1 MKVLPALYLKAHVII
16 INFKMYLWWRVQ
28 KTGHDG
34 GCDGGNG
41 GASEDK
47 RSGENLKE
55 DHMKGVHISF

>member
-1 MKVLPALYLKAHVII
+1 
-16 INFKMYLWWRVQ
+16 MYLWWRVQ